1 METLDSEHNC
11 LSCVSLFVTEFEG
24 KITRTITGTMVRDS
38 TIVQPTVDR
47 QAIDIAGE
55 KLPMTSLETQNVI
68 QSHNMPQQ
76 GLTESQQHEIPH
88 LAAGITEEC
97 DVEHGTPEPE
107 RPQDTDGKH
116 ASDSFG

>member
-1 METLDSEHNC
+1 
-11 LSCVSLFVTEFEG
+11 
-24 KITRTITGTMVRDS
+24 MVRDS

-76 GLTESQQHEIPH
+76 GLTESQQHEVPH

-97 DVEHGTPEPE
+97 DVEHGTTEPE